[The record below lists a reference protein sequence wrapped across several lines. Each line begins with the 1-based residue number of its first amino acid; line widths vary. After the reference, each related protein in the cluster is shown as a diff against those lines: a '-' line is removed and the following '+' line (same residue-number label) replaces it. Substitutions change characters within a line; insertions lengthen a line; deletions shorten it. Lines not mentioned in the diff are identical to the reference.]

1 MNISEQNL
9 FNTTTTTTTC
19 LFFLLISLSTTTIF
33 FSSGDREAASVF
45 PFIAAAA
52 FAAVVVAGLI
62 VLAVR
67 TTIVAWIT
75 VLVLLA
81 FVGKRRRVLAKDGKK
96 ITSEVAVYVAN
107 EVIKEKGLVAIS
119 GVLMILGLMAL
130 F

>member
-1 MNISEQNL
+1 MVHHNSDGQRI
-9 FNTTTTTTTC
+9 TK
-19 LFFLLISLSTTTIF
+19 
-33 FSSGDREAASVF
+33 EAASVF

-52 FAAVVVAGLI
+52 FIAVVVGGFI

-96 ITSEVAVYVAN
+96 ITSEVLFHVAN
-107 EVIKEKGLVAIS
+107 EVLKDKGFVAIS
-119 GVLMILGLMAL
+119 GVMIMGLIAMAL
-130 F
+130 L